1 MTNKNDVF
9 DRAINNFKYVS
20 SKRAY
25 HYEQKFR
32 YLPFWL
38 SESSYIFKKEANN
51 QLNKPYPYFK
61 RGAVIRVNFGVN
73 EGSEFSNIHF
83 AVVLREQTWLDDN
96 GIIHVKDNKEF
107 KVQNDK
113 TDKQHDSFMAIQNK
127 FTKEFF
133 KLQKVTDMYQKY
145 NKNSFVRLTDITT
158 ISKLRIHKI
167 NNYDPSGNICLTS
180 QQMKA
185 ISDEL
190 MKLYI
195 SK

>member
-73 EGSEFSNIHF
+73 EGSEQTC
-83 AVVLREQTWLDDN
+83 VLMMKQSPMLTTYE
-96 GIIHVKDNKEF
+96 KNK
-107 KVQNDK
+107 K
-113 TDKQHDSFMAIQNK
+113 
-127 FTKEFF
+127 
-133 KLQKVTDMYQKY
+133 
-145 NKNSFVRLTDITT
+145 
-158 ISKLRIHKI
+158 
-167 NNYDPSGNICLTS
+167 CL
-180 QQMKA
+180 
-185 ISDEL
+185 
-190 MKLYI
+190 
-195 SK
+195 

>member
-83 AVVLREQTWLDDN
+83 AVVLDKRDSPRKRTLTVFNQFSSFIN
-96 GIIHVKDNKEF
+96 SIIN
-107 KVQNDK
+107 
-113 TDKQHDSFMAIQNK
+113 
-127 FTKEFF
+127 
-133 KLQKVTDMYQKY
+133 
-145 NKNSFVRLTDITT
+145 
-158 ISKLRIHKI
+158 
-167 NNYDPSGNICLTS
+167 
-180 QQMKA
+180 
-185 ISDEL
+185 
-190 MKLYI
+190 
-195 SK
+195 